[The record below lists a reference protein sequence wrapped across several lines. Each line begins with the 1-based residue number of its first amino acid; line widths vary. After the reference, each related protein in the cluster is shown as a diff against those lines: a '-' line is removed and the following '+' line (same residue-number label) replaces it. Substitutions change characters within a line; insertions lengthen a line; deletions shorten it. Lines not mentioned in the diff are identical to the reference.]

1 MHTFKIVHRAVG
13 GVKLTALWVGDGVK
27 FVVSIETTKYSADIV
42 KSIAE
47 EDGWVIL
54 TQSEN

>member
-1 MHTFKIVHRAVG
+1 MIIS
-13 GVKLTALWVGDGVK
+13 GDGVK
-27 FVVSIETTKYSADIV
+27 FVVSTEMTKYSADIV
-42 KSIAE
+42 KGIAE